1 MIFRGIASSSILGM
15 QSFHHMLARCARD
28 MLNVCEDVGH
38 RLRDSVPTETVTLRV
53 KSYHGKEISQ
63 RYCAPCLGDERG
75 ATNGLEI
82 VVVVLK
88 DDLIQ

>member
-38 RLRDSVPTETVTLRV
+38 RLRDSVPTETVTLRA
-53 KSYHGKEISQ
+53 KLCRGKEISQ
-63 RYCAPCLGDERG
+63 RHCAPRLGDERS
-75 ATNGLEI
+75 AANGLKI
-82 VVVVLK
+82 VVVLM
-88 DDLIQ
+88 DDLVQ